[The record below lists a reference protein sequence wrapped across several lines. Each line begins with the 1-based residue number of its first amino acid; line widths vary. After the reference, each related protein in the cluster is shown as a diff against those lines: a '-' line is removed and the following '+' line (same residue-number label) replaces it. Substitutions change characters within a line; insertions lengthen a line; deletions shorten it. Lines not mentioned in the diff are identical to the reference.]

1 MTYAPVAPAT
11 RLIRSAIHGKPRFPF
26 YVEDSDVRLPHVLV
40 VVIFKGETM
49 TYQIEDDIVRRA
61 LIALL
66 APDSFA
72 SGSAPNTYVR
82 KSKFRRQR
90 GTASRACEPIVAE
103 PVPTHISIVEQLTS
117 QTLSVCWSDPQ
128 SGHYADQVWRK
139 GVARTAS
146 FCVLTGVRIYPG
158 DSVFRPR
165 ACEQYVPANRDRMI
179 HAAALIK
186 DPVLMT

>member
-1 MTYAPVAPAT
+1 MTY
-11 RLIRSAIHGKPRFPF
+11 KF
-26 YVEDSDVRLPHVLV
+26 
-40 VVIFKGETM
+40 
-49 TYQIEDDIVRRA
+49 EDDIFRRA

-66 APDSFA
+66 APESFA

-82 KSKFRRQR
+82 KRKFRRR
-90 GTASRACEPIVAE
+90 GGTASGPCEPIVAE

-139 GVARTAS
+139 GVARRSS

-158 DSVFRPR
+158 DAVFRPR
-165 ACEQYVPANRDRMI
+165 ACEKYVPANRDRMI
-179 HAAALIK
+179 LAAVLAE
-186 DPVLMT
+186 DPILMT